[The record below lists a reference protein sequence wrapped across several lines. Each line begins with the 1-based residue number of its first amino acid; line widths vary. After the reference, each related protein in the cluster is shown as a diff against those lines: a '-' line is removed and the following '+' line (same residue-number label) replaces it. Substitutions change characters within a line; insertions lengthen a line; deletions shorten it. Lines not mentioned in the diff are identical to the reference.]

1 MSEMQSTTQKMYKY
15 LEQFCKEPELEVQNI
30 KSSFEQ
36 YYSLSGRDTYKP
48 KLILFDN
55 FQNKKFGVSSR
66 EYVDQE
72 DFFISISEMLY
83 SYSAFN
89 AGSCIMVLD
98 SSTVKYQDSSGS
110 LITYFASEDS
120 AAVLH
125 QEYRYVD
132 DANIEWR
139 TPDEEYKE
147 IDIKTGDAT
156 NKIVEMLF
164 VYTHLESAPF
174 SPSELLSYY
183 SMKNYS
189 FRPFKDL
196 QTSYLDYSFKD

>member
-1 MSEMQSTTQKMYKY
+1 MSNVASNTEKMYLY
-15 LEQFCKEPELEVQNI
+15 LEQFCKEPREEVQNI

-36 YYSLSGRDTYKP
+36 YYSLSGRQPYRP

-55 FQNKKFGVSSR
+55 FQNKKFGISSR
-66 EYVDQE
+66 QYDNQD
-72 DFFISISEMLY
+72 DFFVSISEMLF
-83 SYSAFN
+83 SYSAFH

-98 SSTVKYQDSSGS
+98 SSSTSYEDSSGS

-120 AAVLH
+120 AAVLN
-125 QEYRYVD
+125 QEYKYVD
-132 DANIEWR
+132 DTTIQWR
-139 TPDEEYKE
+139 TSDEGYKE

-174 SPSELLSYY
+174 TSSELLSYY

-189 FRPFKDL
+189 FRSFKDL
-196 QTSYLDYSFKD
+196 QTTYLDYSFKD